1 MTPEREYVKH
11 HGRLALRL
19 EQLVVVSLFL
29 VGCRKHVLL
38 EPAASAEAA
47 EPVDLWALARRTEH
61 PSWMAHGSGVVG
73 EFIVRLRRERKVRVQ
88 RHRALEEPPWRLLE
102 QEGLGVCRR
111 CLHPKLSRL
120 GEVHACRDG
129 KPLIL
134 TRGWGIKGVELFRQV
149 VNS

>member
-19 EQLVVVSLFL
+19 EQLGGVSLFL
-29 VGCRKHVLL
+29 VGCRKHVRL
-38 EPAASAEAA
+38 EPAGPGAA

-88 RHRALEEPPWRLLE
+88 RHRAMEEPTWRLLQ